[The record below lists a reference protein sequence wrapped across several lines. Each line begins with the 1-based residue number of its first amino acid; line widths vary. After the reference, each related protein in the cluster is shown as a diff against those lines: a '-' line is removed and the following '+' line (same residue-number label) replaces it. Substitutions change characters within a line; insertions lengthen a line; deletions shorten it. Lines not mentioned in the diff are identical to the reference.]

1 MLEKKFFMSHADILK
16 IAQNRSKIMSAIR
29 TYFSHK
35 DFIEVDTAVLLSG
48 PAPEPHIEAPA
59 TTIIEPSGRSTRYL
73 QTSPELPMK
82 RLLGAGLERIFQI
95 APVFRQGDFSPSHRP
110 EFRML
115 EWYRRSEGW
124 ESLLTD
130 CQELLRICAISLLE
144 STKLTYNGQTIDLAQ
159 DFRRITMDEAFQQHA
174 GFSILDKLEAHEL
187 KQSLDHLGIHHHPSD
202 TWDDLF
208 HRVFLDKVEPKLL
221 ENPSPLFLTHYPA
234 PLAALARRSPDD
246 PRVSERFEL
255 YISGLELAN
264 GFGELTCPT
273 EQRARFEEDRA
284 WRVQHGM
291 QDYPFDERFFQAL
304 ETLPPSAGIALG
316 VDRLM
321 MLLLN
326 AQNIKE
332 ISLIPW
338 EEA

>member
-1 MLEKKFFMSHADILK
+1 MEERALMSQQKIIDIARRRAQVMSCLRKFFTD
-16 IAQNRSKIMSAIR
+16 RS
-29 TYFSHK
+29 
-35 DFIEVDTAVLLSG
+35 FIEVDTPVLLTG
-48 PAPEPHIEAPA
+48 PAPEAHIEAPA
-59 TTIIEPSGRSTRYL
+59 TTIIEPGGHRKRYL

-95 APVFRQGDFSPSHRP
+95 APVFRQGDFSATHRP

-115 EWYRRSEGW
+115 EWYRRGESW
-124 ESLLTD
+124 ESLLDD
-130 CQELLRICAISLLE
+130 CQTLLRECSKDLLGTTKINYQGEAIE
-144 STKLTYNGQTIDLAQ
+144 LAE
-159 DFRRITMDEAFQQHA
+159 DFRRITMDEAFIQHA
-174 GFSILDKLEAHEL
+174 GFSILDKLDPTKL
-187 KQSLDHLGIHHHPSD
+187 QKTLDKLGIHHDPSD

-221 ENPSPLFLTHYPA
+221 ENAAPLFLTHYPA
-234 PLAALARRSPDD
+234 PLAALARRHPQD
-246 PRVSERFEL
+246 PRCSERFEL
-255 YISGLELAN
+255 YVAGIELAN
-264 GFGELTCPT
+264 GFGELTCPD
-273 EQRARFEEDRA
+273 EQRTRFEQDRA

-291 QDYPFDERFFQAL
+291 QDYPFDERFFEAL

-321 MLLLN
+321 MLLMDG
-326 AQNIKE
+326 QNIKE

>member
-1 MLEKKFFMSHADILK
+1 MSPEEIIK
-16 IAQNRSKIMSAIR
+16 IAQNRAQIMGSLRAFFLGR
-29 TYFSHK
+29 N
-35 DFIEVDTAVLLSG
+35 FIEVDTPLLLSA

-59 TTIIEPSGRSTRYL
+59 TTIHEPKGKSLRYL

-95 APVFRQGDFSPSHRP
+95 APVFRQNDFSPSHRP

-115 EWYRRSEGW
+115 EWYRRDESW
-124 ESLLTD
+124 EMLLSD
-130 CQELLRICAISLLE
+130 CQNLLRSCAQDLLGT
-144 STKLTYNGQTIDLAQ
+144 TKVSYNEHTFDLAQ
-159 DFRRITMDEAFQQHA
+159 DFRRITMDDAFKKYA
-174 GFSILDKLEAHEL
+174 GFSILDKLETETL
-187 KQSLDHLGIHHHPSD
+187 KQTLDELDIHHDASD

-208 HRVFLDKVEPKLL
+208 HRVFLEKVEPKLL
-221 ENPSPLFLTHYPA
+221 EDPTPLFLTHYPV
-234 PLAALARRSPDD
+234 PLAALARKCPED
-246 PRVSERFEL
+246 PRASERFEL
-255 YISGLELAN
+255 YVAGLELAN

-273 EQRARFEEDRA
+273 EQRTRFEEDRA

-304 ETLPPSAGIALG
+304 ESLPPSAGIALG

>member
-1 MLEKKFFMSHADILK
+1 MTNDQMIE
-16 IAQNRSKIMSAIR
+16 IAQSRAQIIGTIRAHFSAQG
-29 TYFSHK
+29 
-35 DFIEVDTAVLLSG
+35 FIEVDTPVLLSG

-59 TTIIEPSGRSTRYL
+59 ATIIDPSGKSRRYL

-95 APVFRQGDFSPSHRP
+95 APVFRQNDFSPSHRP

-115 EWYRRSEGW
+115 EWYRRGEGW
-124 ESLLTD
+124 ESLLRD
-130 CQELLRICAISLLE
+130 CEDLLRACA
-144 STKLTYNGQTIDLAQ
+144 TKLLGNATLTYSGQTIDLAK
-159 DFRRITMDEAFQQHA
+159 DFRRVTMDEAFRKHA
-174 GFSILDKLEAHEL
+174 GFSILDKLKTAEL
-187 KQSLDHLGIHHHPSD
+187 RQCLDQLGIHHHPSD

-221 ENPSPLFLTHYPA
+221 EDPAPLFLTHYPA
-234 PLAALARRSPDD
+234 PLAALARQSPED

-255 YISGLELAN
+255 YLGGLELAN

-273 EQRARFEEDRA
+273 EQRKRFEEDRA